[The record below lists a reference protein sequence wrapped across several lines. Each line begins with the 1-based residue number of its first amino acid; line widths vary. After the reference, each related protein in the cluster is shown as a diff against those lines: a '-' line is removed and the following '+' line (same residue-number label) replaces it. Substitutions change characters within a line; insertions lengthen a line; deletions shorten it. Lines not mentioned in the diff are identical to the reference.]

1 MDFRGKL
8 ILAPLA
14 GVTDT
19 TFRRLCRENGADI
32 VVTEMVSAKGLL
44 CDPVRSGKYLAY
56 EEAERPVGAQLFGS
70 DPGEIAEAAA
80 EVARRGFDFVDINMG
95 CPVRKVTGGGSGA
108 AILSNPRLAGKIARA
123 AVRAAGIPV
132 TAKIRSGFG
141 TEKESYLAV
150 AEELFAA
157 RVAAVTLHPRHR
169 GQMFAGSADWT
180 HIAALKR
187 AFPGE
192 TIIGNGDVRAS
203 GGRRPDARGNGVRQ
217 RDGRAGRHGKP
228 VDLRDPY
235 AGDRPPRRPR
245 RSAPARAVPHPRS
258 ATRPDPAARR
268 GDVPAPSGSTGSR
281 RCASTSPGTAG
292 GSRAPPP
299 SARSCRRSPTRTPS
313 GRSSGASFERPPPA
327 DPGIGQH
334 RDPRLRRRGKAG
346 VHQSRRRRDPAGLLP
361 GARRETFPDAVPGKP
376 GGGPDRPEGDRG
388 EHPGHG
394 LRRGVEAGGRRAD
407 GSSAAGPLPS
417 R

>member
-1 MDFRGKL
+1 MDFRGKR

-44 CDPVRSGKYLAY
+44 CDPVRSGRYLAY
-56 EEAERPVGAQLFGS
+56 EEAERPVGAQLFGA

-108 AILSNPRLAGKIARA
+108 AILSNPRLAGEIARA

-141 TEKESYLAV
+141 TERETYLAV

-157 RVAAVTLHPRHR
+157 GTAAVTLHPRHR

-180 HIAALKR
+180 QIAALKR

-192 TIIGNGDVRAS
+192 TIIGNGDVRTP
-203 GGRRPDARGNGVRQ
+203 GDAARMLAETGCDSVMV
-217 RDGRAGRHGKP
+217 GRAAMGNPWIFGPFPTPEARRALILRHGEEMF
-228 VDLRDPY
+228 LRHGEHGMKEMRKHLAWYSRGIQGAAAFRSELPKVADP
-235 AGDRPPRRPR
+235 D
-245 RSAPARAVPHPRS
+245 SFRAV
-258 ATRPDPAARR
+258 
-268 GDVPAPSGSTGSR
+268 V
-281 RCASTSPGTAG
+281 
-292 GSRAPPP
+292 
-299 SARSCRRSPTRTPS
+299 
-313 GRSSGASFERPPPA
+313 GRF
-327 DPGIGQH
+327 
-334 RDPRLRRRGKAG
+334 
-346 VHQSRRRRDPAGLLP
+346 
-361 GARRETFPDAVPGKP
+361 F
-376 GGGPDRPEGDRG
+376 
-388 EHPGHG
+388 
-394 LRRGVEAGGRRAD
+394 
-407 GSSAAGPLPS
+407 
-417 R
+417 

>member
-44 CDPVRSGKYLAY
+44 CDPDRSGRYLAY

-108 AILSNPRLAGKIARA
+108 AILSNPRLAGEIARA

-141 TEKESYLAV
+141 TETETYLAV
-150 AEELFAA
+150 AKELFAA
-157 RVAAVTLHPRHR
+157 GISAVTLHPRHR
-169 GQMFAGSADWT
+169 GQMFAGTADWT

-187 AFPGE
+187 AFPGK
-192 TIIGNGDVRAS
+192 TVIGNGDVRAP
-203 GGRRPDARGNGVRQ
+203 GDAARMLAETGCDSVMI
-217 RDGRAGRHGKP
+217 GRAAMGNPWIFGPFPTPEARRALILRHGEEMF
-228 VDLRDPY
+228 LRHGEHGIKEMRKHLAWYSRGIQGAAAFRSELPKVADP
-235 AGDRPPRRPR
+235 D
-245 RSAPARAVPHPRS
+245 SFRAV
-258 ATRPDPAARR
+258 
-268 GDVPAPSGSTGSR
+268 V
-281 RCASTSPGTAG
+281 
-292 GSRAPPP
+292 
-299 SARSCRRSPTRTPS
+299 
-313 GRSSGASFERPPPA
+313 GRF
-327 DPGIGQH
+327 
-334 RDPRLRRRGKAG
+334 
-346 VHQSRRRRDPAGLLP
+346 
-361 GARRETFPDAVPGKP
+361 F
-376 GGGPDRPEGDRG
+376 
-388 EHPGHG
+388 
-394 LRRGVEAGGRRAD
+394 
-407 GSSAAGPLPS
+407 
-417 R
+417 

>member
-44 CDPVRSGKYLAY
+44 CDPVRSGRYLVY
-56 EEAERPVGAQLFGS
+56 EAAERPVGAQLFGS

-108 AILSNPRLAGKIARA
+108 AILSNPRLAGEIARA

-141 TEKESYLAV
+141 TEKETYLAV
-150 AEELFAA
+150 AEELFSAGI
-157 RVAAVTLHPRHR
+157 AAVTLHPRHR

-187 AFPGE
+187 AFPGA
-192 TIIGNGDVRAS
+192 TIVGNGDVRAP
-203 GGRRPDARGNGVRQ
+203 GDAARMLDETGCDSVMI
-217 RDGRAGRHGKP
+217 GRAAMGNP
-228 VDLRDPY
+228 WIF
-235 AGDRPPRRPR
+235 
-245 RSAPARAVPHPRS
+245 
-258 ATRPDPAARR
+258 AALKREI
-268 GDVPAPSGSTGSR
+268 A
-281 RCASTSPGTAG
+281 
-292 GSRAPPP
+292 
-299 SARSCRRSPTRTPS
+299 
-313 GRSSGASFERPPPA
+313 
-327 DPGIGQH
+327 
-334 RDPRLRRRGKAG
+334 L
-346 VHQSRRRRDPAGLLP
+346 PAG
-361 GARRETFPDAVPGKP
+361 
-376 GGGPDRPEGDRG
+376 
-388 EHPGHG
+388 
-394 LRRGVEAGGRRAD
+394 
-407 GSSAAGPLPS
+407 SAGPLPYSPFPTPEARRALILRHGEEMFLRHGEHGIKEMRKHLAWYS
-417 R
+417 RGIQGAAAFRSELPKITGRDSFRAVVGRFF

>member
-1 MDFRGKL
+1 MDFRGKR

-44 CDPVRSGKYLAY
+44 CDPVRSGRYLAF
-56 EEAERPVGAQLFGS
+56 EEAERPVGAQLFGA

-108 AILSNPRLAGKIARA
+108 AILSNPRLAGEIARA

-141 TEKESYLAV
+141 TEKETYLAV

-157 RVAAVTLHPRHR
+157 GTAAVTLHPRHR

-180 HIAALKR
+180 QIAALKR

-192 TIIGNGDVRAS
+192 TIIGNGDVRTP
-203 GGRRPDARGNGVRQ
+203 GDAARMLAETGCDSVMI
-217 RDGRAGRHGKP
+217 GRAAMGNPWIFGPFPTPEARRALILRHGEEMFRRHGAHGIKEMRKHLAWYSRGIQGAAAFRSELP
-228 VDLRDPY
+228 KVADP
-235 AGDRPPRRPR
+235 D
-245 RSAPARAVPHPRS
+245 SFRAV
-258 ATRPDPAARR
+258 
-268 GDVPAPSGSTGSR
+268 V
-281 RCASTSPGTAG
+281 
-292 GSRAPPP
+292 
-299 SARSCRRSPTRTPS
+299 
-313 GRSSGASFERPPPA
+313 GRF
-327 DPGIGQH
+327 
-334 RDPRLRRRGKAG
+334 
-346 VHQSRRRRDPAGLLP
+346 
-361 GARRETFPDAVPGKP
+361 F
-376 GGGPDRPEGDRG
+376 
-388 EHPGHG
+388 
-394 LRRGVEAGGRRAD
+394 
-407 GSSAAGPLPS
+407 
-417 R
+417 